1 MVKQQTIFGRHF
13 VTNKPIAVHIDGS
26 VIDRVE
32 YLEPDKSVP
41 DIIIAPGLID
51 LQVNGYD
58 ALDFSTL
65 DLTAER
71 VVELT
76 QKLWQKG
83 ITTFLPTIITSAPD
97 IYHHSLTI
105 FREVITHSEIRG
117 TIPCIHME
125 GPYLSSVDGYRGAHP
140 LKWIKSPD
148 WQEFQK
154 YNLISGNHI
163 SLVTVAPELPGAIEF
178 ISKCSENGIK
188 VAIGHHAA
196 DKKKIDL
203 AVKNGAVLST
213 HLGNACA
220 NLISRHDN
228 VLWPQL
234 AHDGLHASLILDR
247 FHLNREEV
255 IVFARSK
262 GMDKII
268 LISDMT
274 RFAGVPPGI
283 YDWQGT
289 KITVSADGKVHQA
302 DQQIL
307 AGASKVLTEGISN
320 LIEFTGCAIGEAINT
335 ATINPAK
342 LMQFDDRG
350 ELVSGKRADI
360 IIFRVSNGEME
371 IIRTMVGGEIV
382 YER

>member
-1 MVKQQTIFGRHF
+1 MVKQKTILGRNF
-13 VTNKPIAVHIDGS
+13 STNKPIAVHISGS
-26 VIDRVE
+26 LIERIE
-32 YLEPDKSVP
+32 YLKSDESEPEML
-41 DIIIAPGLID
+41 IAPGLID

-58 ALDFSTL
+58 GVDFASLDFTIE
-65 DLTAER
+65 D
-71 VVELT
+71 VIDLT

-83 ITTFLPTIITSAPD
+83 VTTFLPTIITSAPD
-97 IYHHSLTI
+97 IYQHSLTI
-105 FREVITHSEIRG
+105 FREAVTSSEIRVS
-117 TIPCIHME
+117 IPGIHME
-125 GPYLSSVDGYRGAHP
+125 GPYLSSIDGYRGAHP
-140 LKWIKSPD
+140 LQWIRRPD
-148 WQEFQK
+148 WDEFQK

-163 SLVTVAPELPGAIEF
+163 GLVTVAPELAGAIEF

-196 DKKKIDL
+196 DNEKIDL

-234 AHDGLHASLILDR
+234 AHDGLSASLILDR

-255 IVFARSK
+255 IVFCRSK

-274 RFAGVPPGI
+274 RFAGVPPGV

-289 KITVSADGKVHQA
+289 NITVSDDGKVHQA
-302 DQQIL
+302 DQKIL
-307 AGASKVLTEGISN
+307 AGASKVLNQGIVN
-320 LIEFTGCAIGEAINT
+320 LIEFTGCSLGEAINT
-335 ATINPAK
+335 ATINPAR

-350 ELVSGKRADI
+350 ELAAGKRADI
-360 IIFRVSNGEME
+360 ILFKESDGDFE
-371 IIRTMVGGEIV
+371 INRTIVGGEIV
-382 YER
+382 YEL